1 MTGFTL
7 FEVNGSRFSIFPGS
21 QPNRSSP
28 EILPDSCARSN
39 IFQPDPLE
47 RHPGLYSGSVT
58 SEPQAFPANR
68 QRSWALL
75 AIVVGMVLVGI
86 AADYWYRYTGT
97 PEYSLSQLGK
107 AVKAKN
113 YGAASQFVNEERIA
127 GDISESLTDVLLA
140 KYTQQ
145 FNEDPFPFT
154 DTRIEMLQSMAPR
167 FRSWTLIAM
176 RNAIRLLL
184 SGNGILTGTSGFK
197 QLDVHNFSQ
206 LHVVRSE
213 VHGDTADVIIAGL
226 PQPNPIRPER
236 NPHPYAAHPEFPPVA
251 HRAATRRN
259 SHLCEIFRSAS
270 VPTPAQ

>member
-1 MTGFTL
+1 M
-7 FEVNGSRFSIFPGS
+7 I
-21 QPNRSSP
+21 
-28 EILPDSCARSN
+28 
-39 IFQPDPLE
+39 
-47 RHPGLYSGSVT
+47 

-75 AIVVGMVLVGI
+75 AIVVGMVLAGI

-226 PQPNPIRPER
+226 PQPNLFGLNEIRIRMQRIPNSRRWRIEQLPDATPIFAQ
-236 NPHPYAAHPEFPPVA
+236 YFGAG
-251 HRAATRRN
+251 
-259 SHLCEIFRSAS
+259 